1 MIWKELSELPDHA
14 PLPLMDNGIHL
25 WFFPGIILNRHAN
38 GINSGQ
44 PNSWSQ
50 SNLLRQLLSV
60 YLQQSPDAMVI
71 ETEWMGRPILKNGG
85 LHFSLSH
92 SGADVLIALAHK
104 PIGVDIEQTGR
115 QRDWPAL
122 AARYFS
128 TAEQDWLRSQKNL
141 AGAFLRLWVAK
152 EAILKAAGTGL
163 AGGLSKL
170 SLCIGA
176 DDILTISPTA
186 PESLRAWKL
195 QVFSPASGCIAALA
209 CAAGPVDM
217 YGFCVTIS

>member
-14 PLPLMDNGIHL
+14 PLPLMGNGIHL

-50 SNLLRQLLSV
+50 SNLLRQLLSA
-60 YLQQSPDAMVI
+60 YLRQAPDSMVI
-71 ETEWMGRPILKNGG
+71 ETKMAGQPILKNGG

-92 SGADVLIALAHK
+92 SGSDLLIALACN

-115 QRDWPAL
+115 QRDWSAL
-122 AARYFS
+122 AARYFNA
-128 TAEQDWLRSQKNL
+128 TEQDWLRSQKNL
-141 AGAFLRLWVAK
+141 ASAFLRLWVAK

-163 AGGLSKL
+163 AGGLSRL
-170 SLCIGA
+170 SLCIGT
-176 DDILTISPTA
+176 DDDLTVSPTA
-186 PESLRAWKL
+186 PESLRVWKL

-209 CAAGPVDM
+209 CTAVPADM